1 MSSSKG
7 TKAERLYSVLNEL
20 DTLTVETRQ
29 ISDRADKISRR
40 LIEVQFEVAHFL
52 DKEEGNK

>member
-1 MSSSKG
+1 MSSSKV

-29 ISDRADKISRR
+29 ISDRADKIIRR